1 MFECASIRLLKSAV
15 QLNCKTF
22 ITRKGGRSLFLL
34 KKKVGKIM
42 GQLLNY
48 VILIVGFVLLIKG
61 ADYFVDGSSSL
72 AKRFHIPSIVI
83 GLTIVA
89 FGTSAPE
96 AAVSI
101 SAAINKSNGIVI
113 GNVVGSN
120 IFNLLMVV
128 GFCAVIKP
136 FTVKKDIMKS
146 EFPQSIYAG
155 LLLLLMSLDT
165 LFNNRA
171 NVIDRTEGIILLVFI
186 VIFVINQVSNA
197 LKARS
202 EYDGEEYELLPPVK
216 TALFILGGIAAVIIG
231 GDMVVKSASGIARS
245 FGVSDHLIGLTIVAI
260 GTSLP
265 ELVTSIIAAKKGESE
280 LALGN
285 VIGSNIFNIFFI
297 LGMSA
302 AVSPIIIGSQTFY
315 DIAIFLAVSIVA
327 YILTRISMS
336 AKRWH
341 GILYILMYI
350 AFTGYIL
357 IR

>member
-1 MFECASIRLLKSAV
+1 MAGI
-15 QLNCKTF
+15 
-22 ITRKGGRSLFLL
+22 
-34 KKKVGKIM
+34 
-42 GQLLNY
+42 LNY
-48 VILIVGFVLLIKG
+48 VFLIVGFVLLIKG
-61 ADYFVDGSSSL
+61 ADYFVEGSSSL

-101 SAAINKSNGIVI
+101 SAALNKANGIVL

-128 GFCAVIKP
+128 GFCALIKP
-136 FTVKKDIMKS
+136 FKVKNEIMKS
-146 EFPQSIYAG
+146 EFPLSLYAG
-155 LLLLLMSLDT
+155 ILLLLMCSDT
-165 LFNNRA
+165 LLNNRA
-171 NVIDRTEGIILLVFI
+171 NYIDRTEGIILLVFI
-186 VIFVINQVSNA
+186 ILFVVNQVSNA
-197 LKARS
+197 MKARNEFS
-202 EYDGEEYELLPPVK
+202 GEDDEYELLSPVK
-216 TALFILGGIAAVIIG
+216 TGLFIIGGIAAVIIG
-231 GDMVVKSASGIARS
+231 GDLVVKSASAIAKS

-265 ELVTSIIAAKKGESE
+265 ELVTSIVAARKGESE

-302 AVSPIIIGSQTFY
+302 AISPIVIESQSFA
-315 DIAIFLAVSIVA
+315 DILIFIVVSLIA
-327 YILTRISMS
+327 FILTKISKE

-341 GILYILMYI
+341 GILYILMYL
-350 AFTGYIL
+350 AFTAYII